1 MLVDGQERSPVATM
15 TCFFRRARV
24 VVSFV
29 TMAMNTSL
37 LLLLLFAL
45 LQVLAIIPFVDSF
58 VTPPC
63 SRRHKPFAPAFSSSS
78 ALAMSA
84 DFQLPPETTALVL
97 IEYQNE
103 FTTPGGK
110 LHDAVK
116 ESMQH
121 NNMLENSIKL
131 TKFCREAGCK
141 SK

>member
-1 MLVDGQERSPVATM
+1 
-15 TCFFRRARV
+15 
-24 VVSFV
+24 
-29 TMAMNTSL
+29 MAPITTS
-37 LLLLLFAL
+37 LLLFAL
-45 LQVLAIIPFVDSF
+45 IEVFTVSRFAESF
-58 VTPPC
+58 VTPHSCP
-63 SRRHKPFAPAFSSSS
+63 RRHKLFAPPVSSSS

-121 NNMLENSIKL
+121 NNMFEKSVKL

-141 SK
+141 SKY